1 MVRIGCGA
9 GFGGDRLEP
18 AVKLLEEGGLD
29 YLVLECL
36 AERTIGLGQKRRMRD
51 PEAGFDPLLERRLR
65 PLLPLLKRHGTRI
78 VTNMGSANPLAAG
91 HRIVRLAE
99 EAGIALTVAV
109 VTGDDVLDILDP
121 RVPSLETG
129 RPLADHGRI
138 LSANAYLGADALMP
152 ALQSSA
158 DVVITGRVADPSLVV
173 APLAHHFG
181 WDLGDSDRSGGDRIG
196 QATVI
201 GHLLE
206 CAGQIT
212 GGYFA
217 DPGRKDVA
225 GLADL
230 GFPFAEVGADG
241 HCALGKLPGT
251 GGTITVATV
260 REQLLYE
267 VTDPSGY
274 ITPDAIA
281 DFRNVRITATG
292 QDRVEVTGGTARPR
306 PDTLKVSVGYH
317 AGFVGEGEISY
328 AGANALARAR
338 LAGEILRDRLKP
350 LFPDLAVECLGGEA
364 YRHGFLDGQAPTVEY
379 RLRLVGRAASGEI
392 AGEIGREVEAMLT
405 NGPAGGGGARKLV
418 QETVG
423 IVSTLVDRSRIR
435 PQVTVLESA
444 R

>member
-91 HRIVRLAE
+91 HRIIRLAE

-109 VTGDDVLDILDP
+109 VTGDDILDILDP
-121 RVPSLETG
+121 RAPSLETG

-152 ALQSSA
+152 ALQSGA

-181 WDLGDSDRSGGDRIG
+181 WSLGDSVRIG

-230 GFPFAEVGADG
+230 GFPFADIDADG

-251 GGTITVATV
+251 GGAITVATV

-281 DFRNVRITATG
+281 DFRNVRITAIG
-292 QDRVEVTGGTARPR
+292 QDRVEVSGGTARPR

-350 LFPDLAVECLGGEA
+350 LFPDLAV
-364 YRHGFLDGQAPTVEY
+364 DGQAPTVEY
-379 RLRLVGRAASGEI
+379 RLRRVGRAASAEI

-423 IVSTLVDRSRIR
+423 IVSTLVDRSRIS